1 MKVLGDYYVQGGSLD
16 VHDKW
21 FLDVNGCLKF
31 FRGAFRRFSAWSF
44 SMLLA
49 LGFLLVVSPDY
60 GHYICSYVDGAE
72 SLD

>member
-1 MKVLGDYYVQGGSLD
+1 MKVFGDCYVQGGSLD

-21 FLDVNGCLKF
+21 FLDVKGCLKF

-49 LGFLLVVSPDY
+49 WGFLLVVSPDC
-60 GHYICSYVDGAE
+60 GHCILCNVDGVDY
-72 SLD
+72 LG